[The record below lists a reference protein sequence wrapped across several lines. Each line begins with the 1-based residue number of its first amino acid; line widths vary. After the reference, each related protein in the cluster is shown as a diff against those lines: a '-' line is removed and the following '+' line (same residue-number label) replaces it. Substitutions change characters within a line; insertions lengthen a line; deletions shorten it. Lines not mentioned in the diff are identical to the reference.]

1 MAKEKNVN
9 IALILVIITTISGL
23 VILYEKISNVIRRS
37 QKKPLIKSE
46 GIVSEYSHAFF
57 PILLVVLIVRSF
69 IFEPFRI
76 PSGSMIP
83 TLQVGDFIIV
93 KKYPYG
99 LRIPVLETKFI
110 EIGKPKRGDVAV
122 FRLPS
127 DPKINYIKRVIG
139 LPGDR
144 IVYRNHHLLIND
156 QSIPLTKI
164 NNLSR
169 YTEVIDDH
177 EYSIQI
183 LYPRNV
189 MGDGIYIIP
198 EDSYFMMGDNRD
210 NSKDSRF
217 IESIPESYLVGEA
230 VRIWMHM
237 DGLEIPDWSRIGIK
251 IK

>member
-1 MAKEKNVN
+1 MN
-9 IALILVIITTISGL
+9 IALILVILTTIGGL
-23 VILYEKISNVIRRS
+23 VILYEKITNVIRKS

-57 PILLVVLIVRSF
+57 PILLIVLIVRSF

-93 KKYPYG
+93 KKYSYG
-99 LRIPVLETKFI
+99 LRIPVLEKKFI
-110 EIGKPKRGDVAV
+110 EIGKPKRGDVVV

-127 DPKINYIKRVIG
+127 DPKTNYIKRAIG

-156 QSIPLTKI
+156 QSIPLTKTD
-164 NNLSR
+164 NLSR

-177 EYSIQI
+177 EHSIQI

-189 MGDGIYIIP
+189 MGEGIYIVP
-198 EDSYFMMGDNRD
+198 ENSYFMMGDNRD

-217 IESIPESYLVGEA
+217 IGSIPESYLVGEA

>member
-1 MAKEKNVN
+1 MN
-9 IALILVIITTISGL
+9 IALILVIITTIGGL
-23 VILYEKISNVIRRS
+23 VILYEKITNVIRKS

-237 DGLEIPDWSRIGIK
+237 DGLEIPDWSRIGIE

>member
-1 MAKEKNVN
+1 MN
-9 IALILVIITTISGL
+9 IALILVILTTIGGL
-23 VILYEKISNVIRRS
+23 VILYEKITNVIRKS

-46 GIVSEYSHAFF
+46 GTVSEYSHAFF
-57 PILLVVLIVRSF
+57 PVLLVVLIIRSF

-93 KKYPYG
+93 IKYPYG
-99 LRIPVLETKFI
+99 LRFPVLEKKFI
-110 EIGKPKRGDVAV
+110 EIGEPKRGDVAV

-127 DPKINYIKRVIG
+127 DPKTHYIKRVIG

-144 IVYRNHHLLIND
+144 IIYRNHRLLIND
-156 QSIPLTKI
+156 QSIPLTKTD
-164 NNLSR
+164 NLSR
-169 YTEVIDDH
+169 YSEVIDDH
-177 EYSIQI
+177 KYSIQI

-189 MGDGIYIIP
+189 MGDGIYIVP
-198 EDSYFMMGDNRD
+198 ENSYFMMGDNRD

-217 IESIPESYLVGEA
+217 IESIPESYLVGKA

-237 DGLEIPDWSRIGIK
+237 DGLETPDWSRIGIE

>member
-1 MAKEKNVN
+1 MN
-9 IALILVIITTISGL
+9 IALILVILTTIGGL
-23 VILYEKISNVIRRS
+23 VILYEKITNVIRKS
-37 QKKPLIKSE
+37 QKKSLIKSE
-46 GIVSEYSHAFF
+46 GTVSEYSHAFF
-57 PILLVVLIVRSF
+57 PLLLVVLIIRSF

-93 KKYPYG
+93 IKYPYG
-99 LRIPVLETKFI
+99 LRFPVLEKKFI
-110 EIGKPKRGDVAV
+110 EIGEPKRGDVAV

-127 DPKINYIKRVIG
+127 DPKTHYIKRVIG

-144 IVYRNHHLLIND
+144 IIYRNHRLLIND
-156 QSIPLTKI
+156 QSIPLTKAD
-164 NNLSR
+164 NLSR
-169 YTEVIDDH
+169 YSEVIDDH
-177 EYSIQI
+177 KYSIQI

-189 MGDGIYIIP
+189 MGDGIYIVP
-198 EDSYFMMGDNRD
+198 ENSYFMMGDNRD

-217 IESIPESYLVGEA
+217 IESIPESYLVGKA

-237 DGLEIPDWSRIGIK
+237 DGLETPDWSRIGIE

>member
-1 MAKEKNVN
+1 MN
-9 IALILVIITTISGL
+9 IALILVIITTIGGL
-23 VILYEKISNVIRRS
+23 VILYEKITNVIRKS

-57 PILLVVLIVRSF
+57 PLLLVVLIIRSF

-93 KKYPYG
+93 IKYPYG
-99 LRIPVLETKFI
+99 LRFPVLEKKFI
-110 EIGKPKRGDVAV
+110 EIGEPKRGDVAV

-127 DPKINYIKRVIG
+127 DPKTHYIKRVIG

-144 IVYRNHHLLIND
+144 IVYRNHRLLIND
-156 QSIPLTKI
+156 QSIPLTKTD
-164 NNLSR
+164 NLSR
-169 YTEVIDDH
+169 YSEVIDDH

-189 MGDGIYIIP
+189 MGDGIYIVP
-198 EDSYFMMGDNRD
+198 ENSYFMMGDNRD

-217 IESIPESYLVGEA
+217 IGSIPESYLVGEA

>member
-1 MAKEKNVN
+1 MN
-9 IALILVIITTISGL
+9 IALILVIITTIGGL
-23 VILYEKISNVIRRS
+23 VILYEKITNVIRKS

-57 PILLVVLIVRSF
+57 PILLIVLIVRSF

-93 KKYPYG
+93 KKYSYG
-99 LRIPVLETKFI
+99 LRIPVLEKKFI
-110 EIGKPKRGDVAV
+110 EIGKPKSGDVAV

-127 DPKINYIKRVIG
+127 DPKTNYIKRAIG

-156 QSIPLTKI
+156 QSIPLTKTD
-164 NNLSR
+164 NLSR
-169 YTEVIDDH
+169 YSEVIDDH
-177 EYSIQI
+177 KYSIQI

-189 MGDGIYIIP
+189 MGDGIYIVP
-198 EDSYFMMGDNRD
+198 ENSYFMMGDNRD

-217 IESIPESYLVGEA
+217 IGSIPESYLVGEA

>member
-1 MAKEKNVN
+1 VN
-9 IALILVIITTISGL
+9 IALILVIITTIGGL
-23 VILYEKISNVIRRS
+23 VILYEKITNVIRKS

-93 KKYPYG
+93 KKYSYG
-99 LRIPVLETKFI
+99 LRFPVLEKKFI
-110 EIGKPKRGDVAV
+110 EIGKPKRGDVVV

-127 DPKINYIKRVIG
+127 DPKTNYIKRAIG

-156 QSIPLTKI
+156 QSIPLTKTD
-164 NNLSR
+164 NLSR

-189 MGDGIYIIP
+189 MGDGIYIVP
-198 EDSYFMMGDNRD
+198 ENSYFMMGDNRD

-217 IESIPESYLVGEA
+217 IGSIPESYLVGEA

>member
-1 MAKEKNVN
+1 MN
-9 IALILVIITTISGL
+9 IALILVILTTIGGL
-23 VILYEKISNVIRRS
+23 VILYEKITNVIRKS

-46 GIVSEYSHAFF
+46 GTVSEYSHAFF
-57 PILLVVLIVRSF
+57 PVLLVVLIIRSF

-93 KKYPYG
+93 IKYPYG
-99 LRIPVLETKFI
+99 LRFPVLEKKFI
-110 EIGKPKRGDVAV
+110 EIGEPKRGDVAV

-127 DPKINYIKRVIG
+127 DPKTHYIKRVIG

-144 IVYRNHHLLIND
+144 IIYRNHRLLIND
-156 QSIPLTKI
+156 QSIPLTKTD
-164 NNLSR
+164 NLSR
-169 YTEVIDDH
+169 YSEVIDDH
-177 EYSIQI
+177 KYSIQI

-189 MGDGIYIIP
+189 MGDGIYIVP
-198 EDSYFMMGDNRD
+198 ENSYFMMGDNRD

-217 IESIPESYLVGEA
+217 IESIPESYLVGKA
-230 VRIWMHM
+230 TRIWMHM
-237 DGLEIPDWSRIGIK
+237 DGLETPDWSRIGIE

>member
-1 MAKEKNVN
+1 MN
-9 IALILVIITTISGL
+9 IALILVILMTIGGL
-23 VILYEKISNVIRRS
+23 VILYEKITNVIRKS

-57 PILLVVLIVRSF
+57 PILLIVLIVRSF

-93 KKYPYG
+93 KKYSYG
-99 LRIPVLETKFI
+99 LRFPVLEKKFI
-110 EIGKPKRGDVAV
+110 EIGKPKRGDVVV

-127 DPKINYIKRVIG
+127 DPKTNYIKRAIG

-156 QSIPLTKI
+156 QSIPLTKTD
-164 NNLSR
+164 NLSR
-169 YTEVIDDH
+169 YSEVIDDH
-177 EYSIQI
+177 KYSIQI

-189 MGDGIYIIP
+189 MGDGIYIVP
-198 EDSYFMMGDNRD
+198 ENSYFMMGDNRD

-217 IESIPESYLVGEA
+217 IGSIPESYLVGEA

>member
-1 MAKEKNVN
+1 M
-9 IALILVIITTISGL
+9 ILVILTTIGGL
-23 VILYEKISNVIRRS
+23 VILYEKITNVIRKS
-37 QKKPLIKSE
+37 QKKSLIKSE
-46 GIVSEYSHAFF
+46 GTVSEYSHAFF
-57 PILLVVLIVRSF
+57 PLLLVVLIIRSF

-93 KKYPYG
+93 IKYPYG
-99 LRIPVLETKFI
+99 LRFPVLEKKFI
-110 EIGKPKRGDVAV
+110 EIGEPKRGDVAV

-127 DPKINYIKRVIG
+127 DPKTHYIKRVIG

-144 IVYRNHHLLIND
+144 IIYRNHRLLIND
-156 QSIPLTKI
+156 QSIPLTKTD
-164 NNLSR
+164 NLSR
-169 YTEVIDDH
+169 YSEVIDDH
-177 EYSIQI
+177 KYSIQI

-189 MGDGIYIIP
+189 MGDGIYIVP
-198 EDSYFMMGDNRD
+198 ENSYFMMGDNRD

-217 IESIPESYLVGEA
+217 IESIPESYLVGKA

>member
-1 MAKEKNVN
+1 MN
-9 IALILVIITTISGL
+9 IALILVILTTIGGL
-23 VILYEKISNVIRRS
+23 VILYEKITNVIRKS

-46 GIVSEYSHAFF
+46 GTVSEYSHAFF
-57 PILLVVLIVRSF
+57 PVLLVVLIVRSF

-93 KKYPYG
+93 KKYSYG
-99 LRIPVLETKFI
+99 LRLPVLEKKFI
-110 EIGKPKRGDVAV
+110 EIGKPKRGDVVV

-127 DPKINYIKRVIG
+127 DPKTNYIKRAIG

-156 QSIPLTKI
+156 QSIPLTKTD
-164 NNLSR
+164 NLSR

-177 EYSIQI
+177 EHSIQI

-189 MGDGIYIIP
+189 MGDGIYIVP
-198 EDSYFMMGDNRD
+198 ENSYFMMGDNRD

-217 IESIPESYLVGEA
+217 IGSIPESYLVGEA

>member
-1 MAKEKNVN
+1 MN
-9 IALILVIITTISGL
+9 IALILVIITTIGGL
-23 VILYEKISNVIRRS
+23 VILYEKITNVIRKS

-93 KKYPYG
+93 KKYSYG
-99 LRIPVLETKFI
+99 LRFPVLEKKFI
-110 EIGKPKRGDVAV
+110 EIGKPKRGDVVV

-127 DPKINYIKRVIG
+127 DPKTNYIKRAIG

-156 QSIPLTKI
+156 QSIPLTKTD
-164 NNLSR
+164 NLSR
-169 YTEVIDDH
+169 YTEVTDDH

-189 MGDGIYIIP
+189 MGDGIYIVP
-198 EDSYFMMGDNRD
+198 ENSYFMMGDNRD

-217 IESIPESYLVGEA
+217 IGSIPESYLVGEA

>member
-1 MAKEKNVN
+1 MN
-9 IALILVIITTISGL
+9 IALILVILTTIGGL
-23 VILYEKISNVIRRS
+23 VILYEKITNVIRKS
-37 QKKPLIKSE
+37 QKKSLIKSE
-46 GIVSEYSHAFF
+46 GTVSEYSHAFF
-57 PILLVVLIVRSF
+57 PVLLVVLIIRSF

-93 KKYPYG
+93 IKYPYG
-99 LRIPVLETKFI
+99 LRFPVLEKKFI
-110 EIGKPKRGDVAV
+110 EIGEPKRGDVAV

-127 DPKINYIKRVIG
+127 DPKTHYIKRVIG

-144 IVYRNHHLLIND
+144 IIYRNHRLLIND
-156 QSIPLTKI
+156 QSIPLTKTD
-164 NNLSR
+164 NLSR
-169 YTEVIDDH
+169 YSEVIDDH
-177 EYSIQI
+177 KYSIQI

-189 MGDGIYIIP
+189 MGDGIYIVP
-198 EDSYFMMGDNRD
+198 ENSYFMMGDNRD

-217 IESIPESYLVGEA
+217 IESIPESYLVGKA

-237 DGLEIPDWSRIGIK
+237 DGLETPDWSRIGIE

>member
-1 MAKEKNVN
+1 MN
-9 IALILVIITTISGL
+9 IALILVILMTISGL
-23 VILYEKISNVIRRS
+23 VILYEKITNVIRKS

-93 KKYPYG
+93 KKYSYG
-99 LRIPVLETKFI
+99 LRFPVLEKKFI
-110 EIGKPKRGDVAV
+110 EIGKPKRGDVVV

-127 DPKINYIKRVIG
+127 DPKTNYIKRAIG

-156 QSIPLTKI
+156 QSIPLTKTD
-164 NNLSR
+164 NLSR

-189 MGDGIYIIP
+189 MGDGIYIVP
-198 EDSYFMMGDNRD
+198 ENSYFMMGDNRD

-217 IESIPESYLVGEA
+217 IGSIPESYLVGEA

>member
-1 MAKEKNVN
+1 MN
-9 IALILVIITTISGL
+9 IALILVIITTIGGL
-23 VILYEKISNVIRRS
+23 VILYEKITNVIRKS

-57 PILLVVLIVRSF
+57 PILLIVLIVRSF

-93 KKYPYG
+93 KKYSYG
-99 LRIPVLETKFI
+99 LRFPVLEKKFI
-110 EIGKPKRGDVAV
+110 EIGKPKRGDVVV

-127 DPKINYIKRVIG
+127 DPKTNYIKRAIG

-144 IVYRNHHLLIND
+144 IVYKNHHLLIND
-156 QSIPLTKI
+156 QSIPLTKTD
-164 NNLSR
+164 NLSR

-177 EYSIQI
+177 EHSIQI

-189 MGDGIYIIP
+189 MGEGIYIVP
-198 EDSYFMMGDNRD
+198 ENSYFMMGDNRD

-217 IESIPESYLVGEA
+217 IGSIPESYLVGEA

>member
-1 MAKEKNVN
+1 MN
-9 IALILVIITTISGL
+9 IALILVIITTIGGL
-23 VILYEKISNVIRRS
+23 VILYEKITNVIRKS

-93 KKYPYG
+93 KKYSYG
-99 LRIPVLETKFI
+99 LRFPVLEKKFI
-110 EIGKPKRGDVAV
+110 EIGKPKRGDVVV

-127 DPKINYIKRVIG
+127 DPKTNYIKRAIG

-156 QSIPLTKI
+156 QSIPLTKTD
-164 NNLSR
+164 NLSR

-189 MGDGIYIIP
+189 MGDGIYIVP
-198 EDSYFMMGDNRD
+198 ENSYFMMGDNRD

-217 IESIPESYLVGEA
+217 IGSIPESYLVGEA

>member
-1 MAKEKNVN
+1 MN
-9 IALILVIITTISGL
+9 IALILVIITTIGGL
-23 VILYEKISNVIRRS
+23 VILYEKITNVIRKS

-93 KKYPYG
+93 KKYSYG
-99 LRIPVLETKFI
+99 LRIPVLEKKFI
-110 EIGKPKRGDVAV
+110 EIGKPKSGDVAV

-127 DPKINYIKRVIG
+127 DPKTNYIKRVIG

-156 QSIPLTKI
+156 QSIPLTKTD
-164 NNLSR
+164 NLSR
-169 YTEVIDDH
+169 YSEVIDDH

-189 MGDGIYIIP
+189 MGDGIYIVP
-198 EDSYFMMGDNRD
+198 ENSYFMMGDNRD

-217 IESIPESYLVGEA
+217 IGSIPESYLVGEA

>member
-1 MAKEKNVN
+1 MN
-9 IALILVIITTISGL
+9 IALILVIITTIGGL
-23 VILYEKISNVIRRS
+23 VILYEKITNVIRKS

-57 PILLVVLIVRSF
+57 PILFVVLIVRSF

-93 KKYPYG
+93 KKYSYG
-99 LRIPVLETKFI
+99 LRFPVLEKKFI
-110 EIGKPKRGDVAV
+110 EIGKPKRGDVVV

-127 DPKINYIKRVIG
+127 DPKTNYIKRAIG

-156 QSIPLTKI
+156 QSIPLTKTD
-164 NNLSR
+164 NLSR
-169 YTEVIDDH
+169 YTEIIDDH
-177 EYSIQI
+177 EHSIQI

-189 MGDGIYIIP
+189 MGDGIYIVP
-198 EDSYFMMGDNRD
+198 ENSYFMMGDNRD

-217 IESIPESYLVGEA
+217 IGSIPESYLVGEA

>member
-1 MAKEKNVN
+1 M
-9 IALILVIITTISGL
+9 ILVILTTIGGL
-23 VILYEKISNVIRRS
+23 VILYEKITNVIRKS

-46 GIVSEYSHAFF
+46 GTVSEYSHAFF
-57 PILLVVLIVRSF
+57 PVLLVVLIIRSF

-93 KKYPYG
+93 IKYPYG
-99 LRIPVLETKFI
+99 LRFPVLEKKFI
-110 EIGKPKRGDVAV
+110 EIGEPKRGDVAV

-127 DPKINYIKRVIG
+127 DPKTNYIKRVIG

-144 IVYRNHHLLIND
+144 VIYRNHRLLIND
-156 QSIPLTKI
+156 QSIPLTKTD
-164 NNLSR
+164 NLSR

-189 MGDGIYIIP
+189 MGEGIYIVP
-198 EDSYFMMGDNRD
+198 ENSYFMMGDNRD

-217 IESIPESYLVGEA
+217 IGSIPESYLVGEA

>member
-1 MAKEKNVN
+1 VN
-9 IALILVIITTISGL
+9 IALILVILTTIGGL
-23 VILYEKISNVIRRS
+23 VILYEKITNVIRKS

-46 GIVSEYSHAFF
+46 GTVSEYSHAFF
-57 PILLVVLIVRSF
+57 PVLLVVLIIRSF

-93 KKYPYG
+93 KKYSYG
-99 LRIPVLETKFI
+99 LRFPVLEKKFI
-110 EIGKPKRGDVAV
+110 EIGGPKRGDVAV

-127 DPKINYIKRVIG
+127 DPKTNYIKRVIG

-144 IVYRNHHLLIND
+144 IVYRNHRLLIND
-156 QSIPLTKI
+156 QSIPLTKAD
-164 NNLSR
+164 NLSR
-169 YTEVIDDH
+169 YSEVIDDH

-189 MGDGIYIIP
+189 MGDGIYIVP
-198 EDSYFMMGDNRD
+198 ENSYFMMGDNRD

-217 IESIPESYLVGEA
+217 IESIPESYLVGKA
-230 VRIWMHM
+230 ARIWMHM
-237 DGLEIPDWSRIGIK
+237 DGLEIPDWSRIGIE

>member
-1 MAKEKNVN
+1 MN
-9 IALILVIITTISGL
+9 IALILVIITTIGGL
-23 VILYEKISNVIRRS
+23 VILYEKITNVIRKS

-57 PILLVVLIVRSF
+57 PILLIVLIVRSF

-93 KKYPYG
+93 KKYSYG
-99 LRIPVLETKFI
+99 LRFPVLEKKFI
-110 EIGKPKRGDVAV
+110 EIGKPKRGDVVV

-127 DPKINYIKRVIG
+127 DPKTNYIKRAIG

-156 QSIPLTKI
+156 QSIPLTKTD
-164 NNLSR
+164 NLSR

-177 EYSIQI
+177 EHSIQI

-189 MGDGIYIIP
+189 MGEGIYIVP
-198 EDSYFMMGDNRD
+198 ENSYFMMGDNRD

-217 IESIPESYLVGEA
+217 IGSIPESYLVGEA

>member
-1 MAKEKNVN
+1 MN

>member
-1 MAKEKNVN
+1 M
-9 IALILVIITTISGL
+9 ILVILTTIGGL
-23 VILYEKISNVIRRS
+23 VILYEKITNVIRKS

-93 KKYPYG
+93 IKYPYG
-99 LRIPVLETKFI
+99 LRFPVLEKKFI
-110 EIGKPKRGDVAV
+110 EIGEPKRGDVAV

-127 DPKINYIKRVIG
+127 DPKTHYIKRVIG

-144 IVYRNHHLLIND
+144 IIYRNHRLLIND
-156 QSIPLTKI
+156 QSIPLTKTD
-164 NNLSR
+164 NLSR
-169 YTEVIDDH
+169 YSEVIDDH
-177 EYSIQI
+177 KYSIQI

-189 MGDGIYIIP
+189 MGDGIYIVP
-198 EDSYFMMGDNRD
+198 ENSYFMMGDNRD

-217 IESIPESYLVGEA
+217 IESIPESYLVGKA

-237 DGLEIPDWSRIGIK
+237 DGLETPDWSRIGIE

>member
-1 MAKEKNVN
+1 VN

>member
-1 MAKEKNVN
+1 VN
-9 IALILVIITTISGL
+9 IALILVILMTIGGL
-23 VILYEKISNVIRRS
+23 VILYEKITNVIRKS

-57 PILLVVLIVRSF
+57 PILLVVLIIRSF

-93 KKYPYG
+93 KKYSYG
-99 LRIPVLETKFI
+99 LRFPVLEKKFI
-110 EIGKPKRGDVAV
+110 EIGKPKRGDVVV

-127 DPKINYIKRVIG
+127 DPKTNYIKRAIG

-156 QSIPLTKI
+156 QSIPLTKTDNI
-164 NNLSR
+164 SR

-177 EYSIQI
+177 EHSIQI

-189 MGDGIYIIP
+189 MGDGIYIVP
-198 EDSYFMMGDNRD
+198 ENSYFMMGDNRD

-217 IESIPESYLVGEA
+217 IGSIPESYLVGEA

-237 DGLEIPDWSRIGIK
+237 DGLEIPDWSRIGKK

>member
-1 MAKEKNVN
+1 VN
-9 IALILVIITTISGL
+9 IALILVILTTIGGL
-23 VILYEKISNVIRRS
+23 VILYEKITNVIRKS
-37 QKKPLIKSE
+37 QKKSLIKSE
-46 GIVSEYSHAFF
+46 GTVSEYSHAFF
-57 PILLVVLIVRSF
+57 PVLLVVLIIRSF

-93 KKYPYG
+93 IKYPYG
-99 LRIPVLETKFI
+99 LRFPVLEKKFI
-110 EIGKPKRGDVAV
+110 EIGEPKRGDVAV

-127 DPKINYIKRVIG
+127 DPKTHYIKRVIG

-144 IVYRNHHLLIND
+144 IIYRNHRLLIND
-156 QSIPLTKI
+156 QSIPLTKTD
-164 NNLSR
+164 NLSR
-169 YTEVIDDH
+169 YSEVIDDH
-177 EYSIQI
+177 KYSIQI

-189 MGDGIYIIP
+189 MGDGIYIVP
-198 EDSYFMMGDNRD
+198 ENSYFMMGDNRD

-217 IESIPESYLVGEA
+217 IESIPESYLVGKA

-237 DGLEIPDWSRIGIK
+237 DGLETPDWSRIGIE

>member
-1 MAKEKNVN
+1 MN
-9 IALILVIITTISGL
+9 IALILVIITTIGGL
-23 VILYEKISNVIRRS
+23 VILYEKITNVIRKS

-57 PILLVVLIVRSF
+57 PILLIVLIVRSF

-93 KKYPYG
+93 KKYSYG
-99 LRIPVLETKFI
+99 LRFPVLEKKFI
-110 EIGKPKRGDVAV
+110 EIGKPKSGDVAV

-127 DPKINYIKRVIG
+127 DPKTNYIKRVIG

-144 IVYRNHHLLIND
+144 VIYRNHRLLIND
-156 QSIPLTKI
+156 QSIPLTKTD
-164 NNLSR
+164 NLSR

-189 MGDGIYIIP
+189 MGDGIYIVP
-198 EDSYFMMGDNRD
+198 ENSYFMMGDNRD

-217 IESIPESYLVGEA
+217 IGSIPESYLVGEA

-237 DGLEIPDWSRIGIK
+237 DGLEIPDWSRIGKK

>member
-1 MAKEKNVN
+1 MN
-9 IALILVIITTISGL
+9 IALILVILTTIGGL
-23 VILYEKISNVIRRS
+23 VILYEKITNVIRKS

-46 GIVSEYSHAFF
+46 GTVSEYSHAFF
-57 PILLVVLIVRSF
+57 PVLLVVLIIRSF

-93 KKYPYG
+93 KKYSYG
-99 LRIPVLETKFI
+99 LRFPVLEKKFI
-110 EIGKPKRGDVAV
+110 EIGKPKRGDVVV

-127 DPKINYIKRVIG
+127 DPKTNYIKRAIG
-139 LPGDR
+139 LPGGR

-156 QSIPLTKI
+156 QSIPLTKTD
-164 NNLSR
+164 NLSR

-189 MGDGIYIIP
+189 MGDGIYIVP
-198 EDSYFMMGDNRD
+198 ENSYFMMGDNRD

-217 IESIPESYLVGEA
+217 IGSIPESYLVGEA

>member
-1 MAKEKNVN
+1 MN

-23 VILYEKISNVIRRS
+23 VILYEKISNVIRKS

-93 KKYPYG
+93 KKYSYG
-99 LRIPVLETKFI
+99 LRIPVLEKKFI
-110 EIGKPKRGDVAV
+110 EIGKPKSGDVAV

-127 DPKINYIKRVIG
+127 DPKTNYIKRVIG

-144 IVYRNHHLLIND
+144 IVYRNHHLLIKV
-156 QSIPLTKI
+156 SHKI
-164 NNLSR
+164 
-169 YTEVIDDH
+169 T
-177 EYSIQI
+177 
-183 LYPRNV
+183 P
-189 MGDGIYIIP
+189 
-198 EDSYFMMGDNRD
+198 
-210 NSKDSRF
+210 K
-217 IESIPESYLVGEA
+217 
-230 VRIWMHM
+230 
-237 DGLEIPDWSRIGIK
+237 
-251 IK
+251 

>member
-1 MAKEKNVN
+1 MN
-9 IALILVIITTISGL
+9 IALILVILTTIGGL
-23 VILYEKISNVIRRS
+23 VILYEKITNVIRKS

-93 KKYPYG
+93 KKYSYG
-99 LRIPVLETKFI
+99 LRFPVLEKKFI
-110 EIGKPKRGDVAV
+110 EIGKPKRGDVVV

-127 DPKINYIKRVIG
+127 DPKTNYIKRAIG

-156 QSIPLTKI
+156 QSIPLTKTD
-164 NNLSR
+164 NLSR

-177 EYSIQI
+177 EHSIQI

-189 MGDGIYIIP
+189 MGEGIYIVP
-198 EDSYFMMGDNRD
+198 ENSYFMMGDNRD

-217 IESIPESYLVGEA
+217 IGSIPESYLVGEA

>member
-1 MAKEKNVN
+1 MN
-9 IALILVIITTISGL
+9 IALILVILTTIGGL
-23 VILYEKISNVIRRS
+23 VILYEKITNVIRKS

-46 GIVSEYSHAFF
+46 GTVSEYSHAFF
-57 PILLVVLIVRSF
+57 PVLLVVLIIRSF

-93 KKYPYG
+93 IKYPYG
-99 LRIPVLETKFI
+99 LRFPVLEKKFI
-110 EIGKPKRGDVAV
+110 EIGEPKRGDVAV

-127 DPKINYIKRVIG
+127 DPKTNYIKRVIG

-144 IVYRNHHLLIND
+144 IIYRNHRLLIND
-156 QSIPLTKI
+156 QSIPLTKTD
-164 NNLSR
+164 NLSR
-169 YTEVIDDH
+169 YSEVIDDH
-177 EYSIQI
+177 KYSIQI

-189 MGDGIYIIP
+189 MGDGIYIVP
-198 EDSYFMMGDNRD
+198 ENSYFMMGDNRD

-237 DGLEIPDWSRIGIK
+237 DGLEIPDWSRIGKK